1 MKNQTASTNKT
12 SLNTVNVFIPVGL
25 KKVFTFKIHF
35 VFWSVWFI
43 KIMQRLF
50 YLLRTDLTLNN
61 YHWGQREH
69 REGGGSWICGGNQTS
84 VHCHRAT
91 LHLLPPSAPPACGMS
106 RAPPLCFPAS
116 VRTTLKCCFRY
127 PRVSP
132 IKAAPSPQRYCFLRM
147 IDWWMRADTSMKPFP
162 LASLSDDV
170 QRIFSIHAS
179 LLARVI
185 PGTSFTPCS
194 LKDLF
199 LAPSPFFS
207 PPLLASLFISLL
219 SFYAIK

>member
-1 MKNQTASTNKT
+1 MLSYVVWVSLMLAANSFQHSSLKT
-12 SLNTVNVFIPVGL
+12 SAWCVQDTARCR
-25 KKVFTFKIHF
+25 K
-35 VFWSVWFI
+35 
-43 KIMQRLF
+43 
-50 YLLRTDLTLNN
+50 D
-61 YHWGQREH
+61 
-69 REGGGSWICGGNQTS
+69 GSHHCGGDKTS
-84 VHCHRAT
+84 SVQSSSARGGTVYLARPSPS
-91 LHLLPPSAPPACGMS
+91 LPLLPACGIS
-106 RAPPLCFPAS
+106 RAAHLCFSPS

-127 PRVSP
+127 PWVSP

-179 LLARVI
+179 LLACVI

-199 LAPSPFFS
+199 
-207 PPLLASLFISLL
+207 
-219 SFYAIK
+219 

>member
-1 MKNQTASTNKT
+1 MYCKSKISVSDIQEKGDIQRMKSTAAVEIKT
-12 SLNTVNVFIPVGL
+12 PLS
-25 KKVFTFKIHF
+25 
-35 VFWSVWFI
+35 
-43 KIMQRLF
+43 RA
-50 YLLRTDLTLNN
+50 LLP
-61 YHWGQREH
+61 
-69 REGGGSWICGGNQTS
+69 GG
-84 VHCHRAT
+84 HCI
-91 LHLLPPSAPPACGMS
+91 LSPPPSALPACGIS
-106 RAPPLCFPAS
+106 RAPHLCFSPS

-127 PRVSP
+127 PWVSP

-179 LLARVI
+179 LLACVI

-199 LAPSPFFS
+199 
-207 PPLLASLFISLL
+207 
-219 SFYAIK
+219 